1 MSMQIY
7 VNVSIYQYINANICQ
22 CINAIIY
29 QYNTTHKLNYNIE
42 ILFSSQRLNMERR
55 IHDAYVGYIVVGAQV
70 ELILK
75 FLTSMFGRN
84 NYDVYARQIIEY
96 WKKDQMY
103 NVSMDNH
110 SGLSDILLNTISCL
124 CETFSCHVNI
134 SIGAIDMLMTDLNEC
149 VRRASDMRTQIQR
162 KLFCPSISPTGQ
174 ITYGEFT
181 MNVQLDR
188 LAVLQ
193 NGHQLSCGEDVSSG
207 DQQSHTY
214 PDYSFV
220 DAVTLA
226 ALKYSAM
233 TAGKKQWGF
242 HPDVYKLLSEAGVS
256 VETFSTPFTSRL
268 VMYVNKDNNANNTNN
283 DKHAKPN
290 RYCGAFESDKALGS
304 IGHHTDYDPSVT
316 NDVVLVYPPLNTEV
330 VNRAVSQCCIDILN
344 SACKPM
350 CPTFIVVVARNPTA
364 HYFKTLLSNKFM
376 VYNRNVDKETC
387 VLYDLTGVTHDSILN
402 PYDMNIFVLSR
413 DQQSQTCS
421 RIIDVIKAI

>member
-1 MSMQIY
+1 
-7 VNVSIYQYINANICQ
+7 
-22 CINAIIY
+22 
-29 QYNTTHKLNYNIE
+29 
-42 ILFSSQRLNMERR
+42 MERR

-103 NVSMDNH
+103 NVSTDNH
-110 SGLSDILLNTISCL
+110 CSLSDILLNTVSCL
-124 CETFSCHVNI
+124 HELFSCHVNI
-134 SIGAIDMLMTDLNEC
+134 GVGAIDMLMTDLNEC

-181 MNVQLDR
+181 MNVKLDR

-193 NGHQLSCGEDVSSG
+193 NRHQLSCGEDVSLE
-207 DQQSHTY
+207 DQQHV
-214 PDYSFV
+214 DDNSFV

-268 VMYVNKDNNANNTNN
+268 VMHVNTDNN
-283 DKHAKPN
+283 DKPN

-304 IGHHTDYDPSVT
+304 IGHHTDYDPAVT

-350 CPTFIVVVARNPTA
+350 CPTFIVVVARNPTT
-364 HYFKTLLSNKFM
+364 HYFKTLLTNKFM
-376 VYNRNVDKETC
+376 VYNRNIDKNTC
-387 VLYDLTGVTHDSILN
+387 VLYDLTGITRDSILN